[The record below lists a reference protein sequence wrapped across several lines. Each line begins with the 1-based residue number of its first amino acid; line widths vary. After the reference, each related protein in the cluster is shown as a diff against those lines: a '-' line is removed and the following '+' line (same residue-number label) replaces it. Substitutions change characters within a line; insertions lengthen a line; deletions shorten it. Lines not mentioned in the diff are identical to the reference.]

1 MKKIKLNKEQWGYL
15 KTNYFELI
23 DSANS
28 GLNHFAERKKK
39 LANKLWKYIHEKY
52 HETKS
57 GNGTYIDDKR
67 NTIIF
72 TENEKEEYRIT
83 KMTNDE
89 MLQQFE
95 RGEV

>member
-39 LANKLWKYIHEKY
+39 LENKLWKYIHDKY
-52 HETKS
+52 PETKL
-57 GNGTYIDDKR
+57 GYGAYIDNKR
-67 NTIIF
+67 KAIVF
-72 TENEKEEYRIT
+72 PENKKESYRIF

-89 MLQQFE
+89 
-95 RGEV
+95 VI